1 MGDSWVPES
10 AEEEAAWYKGIIEVQ
25 KEDPS
30 IDIDILQDFACQ
42 HNISDPKVALWA
54 MRGHPDSETMR
65 ELRILRI
72 RDRERLQK
80 DLENIRRVRGP
91 Y

>member
-1 MGDSWVPES
+1 MPKS
-10 AEEEAAWYKGIIEVQ
+10 AEEEVAWYKGIIEVQ

-30 IDIDILQDFACQ
+30 VDIDVLQDFARQ

-65 ELRILRI
+65 ELNILRI
-72 RDRERLQK
+72 RDRERLQR
-80 DLENIRRVRGP
+80 DLENLRKVRGP